1 MVCVALLVLEFLG
14 EWRCLPRTFAI
25 ESDVAMN
32 RTTLDGARPLNNN
45 AFRDALLVT
54 KRLGLQTVTLTLLL
68 TACGGGEDIS
78 FEPPGQDRCALEP
91 GPDCCDFARD
101 GQCDEPEFCI
111 FGTDTSDCRGGL
123 VEPVECDDETPVL
136 GLPDEQDVERFEFVW
151 SDVFNDI
158 SVTERSLSFRLAD
171 DVAAV
176 SVTVLD
182 GDAPTGLAWR
192 LDDLDLLAGGGDVAG
207 SGVIP
212 YNAASEPR
220 AGCLNIWP
228 YALGGEAGVGAE
240 LAIVTRRFVPQ
251 QPSLDVNV
259 ILVGDV
265 ELSSE
270 DLNAALS
277 QASDI
282 YTSNGGPTLE
292 VLDVVELDTA
302 SVIPAE
308 GDAINA
314 LRATEVGD
322 DPISLNLFFIADF
335 TPSDGTLGIAGGIPG
350 PNGVP
355 ETPSSGLVVAVEP
368 HLAEDDSGAF
378 TLDVPLMAS
387 TIAHELGHQ
396 LGLFHTTEDD
406 GFSASPIEDHGVCE
420 IAAGA
425 EEALPEDCV
434 DGRNLMFWVSG
445 DEPQET
451 LSRTQVQVLNGSPIV
466 Y

>member
-1 MVCVALLVLEFLG
+1 
-14 EWRCLPRTFAI
+14 
-25 ESDVAMN
+25 MN
-32 RTTLDGARPLNNN
+32 NI
-45 AFRDALLVT
+45 AFHNTPFVT
-54 KRLGLQTVTLTLLL
+54 KRLGFQIVMLTLWLA
-68 TACGGGEDIS
+68 ACGGGEDLP

-91 GPDCCDFARD
+91 GPDCCDFAGD
-101 GQCDEPEFCI
+101 GQCDEPDFCI
-111 FGTDTSDCRGGL
+111 FGTDTSDCRGEL
-123 VEPVECDDETPVL
+123 AAPVGCDDETPLL
-136 GLPDEQDVERFEFVW
+136 GVADEQDSERFEFVW

-158 SVTERSLSFRLAD
+158 SVTERPLSFRLAE
-171 DVAAV
+171 DVSAV
-176 SVTVLD
+176 SVTILD
-182 GDAPTGLAWR
+182 GEAPTGLAWR
-192 LDDLDLLAGGGDVAG
+192 LDELDLLAGGGDVAG

-212 YNAASEPR
+212 YNADSEPR
-220 AGCLNIWP
+220 AGCLHIYP
-228 YALGGEAGVGAE
+228 YALGGEAGLDAE
-240 LAIVTRRFVPQ
+240 LAVVTRRFVPA
-251 QPSLDVNV
+251 QPTLDVNV
-259 ILVGDV
+259 ILVGEVD
-265 ELSSE
+265 LSAD
-270 DLNAALS
+270 DLNAAMS

-282 YTSNGGPTLE
+282 YTNNGAPALE
-292 VLDVVELDTA
+292 ILDIVEVEA
-302 SVIPAE
+302 PSVIPAE

-314 LRATEVGD
+314 LRATEVGE

-378 TLDVPLMAS
+378 VLDVPLMAS

-420 IAAGA
+420 LAAGA
-425 EEALPEDCV
+425 QQALPEDCV
-434 DGRNLMFWVSG
+434 DGRNLMFWVAG

-451 LSRTQVQVLNGSPIV
+451 LSRTQVLVLNGSPIV